1 MRALIAIVALIMV
14 GCAEQTYVDMKAVDP
29 DCWDRAVSIFYENED
44 VECQHDISVALR
56 YNNDFEADTLSVV
69 VHTSLPDAHQFREQV
84 TLRLARKYSST
95 SVTASELLPYRASAL
110 LNQKGCYIFTI
121 TPCRAIKGVESVGIG
136 IK

>member
-1 MRALIAIVALIMV
+1 MRILIAIVALLMV
-14 GCAEQTYVDMKAVDP
+14 SCAEQTYVDMTAVDP

-44 VECQHDISVALR
+44 VESVHDLSVALR
-56 YNNDFEADTLSVV
+56 YNNDFEADTLSVI

-95 SVTASELLPYRASAL
+95 SVTASELLPYRASSL

-121 TPCRAIKGVESVGIG
+121 TPCRAVKGVESVGIG

>member
-1 MRALIAIVALIMV
+1 MRILIAIVALLMV
-14 GCAEQTYVDMKAVDP
+14 SCAEQTYVDMTAVDP
-29 DCWDRAVSIFYENED
+29 DCWDCAVSIFYENED
-44 VECQHDISVALR
+44 VESLHDLSVALR
-56 YNNDFEADTLSVV
+56 YNNNFEADTLSVV

-121 TPCRAIKGVESVGIG
+121 TPCRAVKGVESVGIG